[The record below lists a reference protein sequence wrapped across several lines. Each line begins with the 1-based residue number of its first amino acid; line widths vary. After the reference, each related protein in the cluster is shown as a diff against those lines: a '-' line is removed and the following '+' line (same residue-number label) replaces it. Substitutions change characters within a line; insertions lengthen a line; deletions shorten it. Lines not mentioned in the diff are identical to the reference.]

1 MSGSLHPAPALPP
14 SPSPIPPLPPPPRPK
29 ARPPPPPRHIAP
41 LKKKSR
47 DDIGT
52 PNNQQVAA
60 AIPIR
65 FANPIRRD
73 SPMTIVR
80 FSAIL
85 PSYQP
90 SHANITS
97 PTAVAIGPYHHGS
110 PKLLGMEAVKTDAV
124 KKFCEV
130 VANQTLEVAS
140 QTAEETP
147 KPREAALL
155 KIKALAETIRS
166 CYNIGDE
173 KLTSI
178 DDGELSE
185 MMLRDGCFLLQFM
198 QKVGGDNNLATS
210 NEDIIYTRMGAITR
224 DILLVENQIPWVVV
238 QTLMELGNL
247 DSESIVDKFLG
258 NLANV
263 FHVGGRNIINTNTK
277 ASSDPVSRGAVE
289 GAPTASPTSWRLHLS
304 QMRRMRRMR
313 DEEQAEDKEEGEE
326 DDKGDVRVE
335 GEEAE
340 RKEEEP
346 QHLLAIFHR
355 HHVGKARTQGACLY
369 ILPSLGSSAVELAE
383 MGVKLTATKTK
394 KFGDMEMKKRRWP
407 LGLFGELSLAPLALD
422 QRTACWMLNMVAY
435 EAFLGATRA
444 DNFAVSSYIF
454 LVAHLINREEDV
466 QDLRARGIISSAMSD
481 GETLKFFK
489 SAAPSLRI
497 GDRYIEIAGKI
508 QEYTK
513 ERWIWIAIHSF
524 IYNNFKIII
533 AVLSVVGVLAGLFKT
548 IMSLKQSQRN

>member
-29 ARPPPPPRHIAP
+29 APTPPPPRHIAP
-41 LKKKSR
+41 LKRKSR
-47 DDIGT
+47 DDTGK

-110 PKLLGMEAVKTDAV
+110 PELVGMEAAKTEAV
-124 KKFCEV
+124 NKFCQV
-130 VANQTLEVAS
+130 VANQTPEAVS
-140 QTAEETP
+140 QTNEERP
-147 KPREAALL
+147 KPREAARL
-155 KIKALAETIRS
+155 KIEALAETIRS
-166 CYNIGDE
+166 CYNIGDK

-185 MMLRDGCFLLQFM
+185 MMLRDGCFLLQVM

-224 DILLVENQIPWVVV
+224 DILLLENQIPWVVV

-247 DSESIVDKFLG
+247 DSKSIVDKFLG

-263 FHVGGRNIINTNTK
+263 FHVSGRTIINTNTK
-277 ASSDPVSRGAVE
+277 ASSGPVSKGAVE
-289 GAPTASPTSWRLHLS
+289 GAPAASPTSWRLHLS
-304 QMRRMRRMR
+304 HMCRMRRMG
-313 DEEQAEDKEEGEE
+313 DEEEAAAEEEEAEDKR
-326 DDKGDVRVE
+326 DVRVE
-335 GEEAE
+335 GEEGE
-340 RKEEEP
+340 RKEEP

-383 MGVKLTATKTK
+383 MGVKLTAIKTK
-394 KFGDMEMKKRRWP
+394 KFGDMEMKKRHWP

-435 EAFLGATRA
+435 EAFLGATQA

-481 GETLKFFK
+481 KETLDFFK

-508 QEYTK
+508 QEYTQ
-513 ERWIWIAIHSF
+513 ERWIWIAIHRF

-548 IMSLKQSQRN
+548 IMSIKQPQQS

>member
-29 ARPPPPPRHIAP
+29 APTPPPPRHIAP
-41 LKKKSR
+41 LKRKSR
-47 DDIGT
+47 DDTGK

-110 PKLLGMEAVKTDAV
+110 PELVGMEAAKTEAV
-124 KKFCEV
+124 NKFCQV
-130 VANQTLEVAS
+130 VANQTPEAAS
-140 QTAEETP
+140 QTNEERP
-147 KPREAALL
+147 KPREAARL
-155 KIKALAETIRS
+155 KIEALAETIRS
-166 CYNIGDE
+166 CYNIGDK

-185 MMLRDGCFLLQFM
+185 MMLRDGCFLLQVM

-224 DILLVENQIPWVVV
+224 DILLLENQIPWVVV

-247 DSESIVDKFLG
+247 DSISIVDKFLG

-263 FHVGGRNIINTNTK
+263 FHVSGRTIINTNTK
-277 ASSDPVSRGAVE
+277 ASSGP
-289 GAPTASPTSWRLHLS
+289 
-304 QMRRMRRMR
+304 
-313 DEEQAEDKEEGEE
+313 EEAAAEEEEAEDKR
-326 DDKGDVRVE
+326 DVRVE
-335 GEEAE
+335 VEEGE
-340 RKEEEP
+340 RKEEP

-383 MGVKLTATKTK
+383 MGVKLTAIKTK
-394 KFGDMEMKKRRWP
+394 KFGDMEMKKRHWP

-422 QRTACWMLNMVAY
+422 RRTACWMLNMVAY
-435 EAFLGATRA
+435 EAFLGATQA

-481 GETLKFFK
+481 KETLDFFK

-508 QEYTK
+508 QEYTQ
-513 ERWIWIAIHSF
+513 ERWIWIAIHRF

-548 IMSLKQSQRN
+548 IMSIKQPQQS